1 MDQFATDYVLWSK
14 IREEKAQEP
23 TADDDNSR
31 RVATDAQKPEHR
43 SGRDRARNPF
53 PVHDPIGCDDE
64 RRRRQAAAGHEFQ
77 LQLHRPVPIPDLLF
91 LVLRPPGA
99 AALPAPA
106 VEVLPGPRRPA
117 ARSRRRPPLQR
128 GRNLG
133 HRVRR
138 PRRVPGRRRPRRARH
153 PLPEGRRGRGAAS
166 RRAGAH
172 GPRRRAAAEVQLRD
186 GVPEPRAGVRRAAQP
201 GDRRED
207 QEGEVVRAA
216 EPLPVPARH
225 ERPHRQALEGWH
237 RARNDGTER
246 HRQGSSILF
255 DDAVASGQVSE
266 HKAPPKEGD
275 GEPRRSASTAGA
287 SLPLQEPRSERA
299 TTKPRGSSADSS
311 DQIEKVGDVGDGYSA
326 KCRRV
331 FDRAH
336 EFNVNSISN
345 NCDGETF
352 VSADDLR
359 INLWHLEVTSQCFN
373 IVDMKPADMGDLV
386 EVITTAE
393 FHPSFC
399 SLLAYGSSSGL
410 VRLVDLRRSAL
421 CDQSVRTFR
430 DRGSRPQPSTFF
442 TEIVSC
448 ITDLKFT
455 GEGRHLLTRDYMNL
469 KLWDMRVEISPVATY
484 KVHEFLRPK
493 LSELYTE
500 DYIFDRFSCCASKDG
515 SYFATGSYS
524 NTFKVFSRTAS
535 QTTGITLEASA
546 NPYRVQ
552 PQTSAKIPALLSNF
566 SLGVSRK
573 GQDGPRSD
581 GKEEIPCN
589 MASRVTHLAWHPT
602 ENFIVCAANNSLY
615 MYHT

>member
-1 MDQFATDYVLWSK
+1 VIRSFFFLAIRSSTSSRQAPSVYGNTSKLGTDTCVRLL
-14 IREEKAQEP
+14 
-23 TADDDNSR
+23 
-31 RVATDAQKPEHR
+31 
-43 SGRDRARNPF
+43 
-53 PVHDPIGCDDE
+53 DDE
-64 RRRRQAAAGHEFQ
+64 
-77 LQLHRPVPIPDLLF
+77 P
-91 LVLRPPGA
+91 
-99 AALPAPA
+99 
-106 VEVLPGPRRPA
+106 
-117 ARSRRRPPLQR
+117 
-128 GRNLG
+128 
-133 HRVRR
+133 
-138 PRRVPGRRRPRRARH
+138 
-153 PLPEGRRGRGAAS
+153 
-166 RRAGAH
+166 
-172 GPRRRAAAEVQLRD
+172 
-186 GVPEPRAGVRRAAQP
+186 
-201 GDRRED
+201 
-207 QEGEVVRAA
+207 
-216 EPLPVPARH
+216 
-225 ERPHRQALEGWH
+225 
-237 RARNDGTER
+237 
-246 HRQGSSILF
+246 
-255 DDAVASGQVSE
+255 
-266 HKAPPKEGD
+266 
-275 GEPRRSASTAGA
+275 
-287 SLPLQEPRSERA
+287 
-299 TTKPRGSSADSS
+299 
-311 DQIEKVGDVGDGYSA
+311 
-326 KCRRV
+326 
-331 FDRAH
+331 
-336 EFNVNSISN
+336 
-345 NCDGETF
+345 
-352 VSADDLR
+352 
-359 INLWHLEVTSQCFN
+359 
-373 IVDMKPADMGDLV
+373 

-430 DRGSRPQPSTFF
+430 DRGSRPHPSTFF

-469 KLWDMRVEISPVATY
+469 KLWDMRVETSPVATY

-515 SYFATGSYS
+515 SYFATGSYRFSLLKRMGLVCTDLVLPFLFLAISSSFLVLMISS

>member
-1 MDQFATDYVLWSK
+1 M
-14 IREEKAQEP
+14 
-23 TADDDNSR
+23 
-31 RVATDAQKPEHR
+31 
-43 SGRDRARNPF
+43 SGA
-53 PVHDPIGCDDE
+53 G
-64 RRRRQAAAGHEFQ
+64 RRRRGTSSIAPSPSPTSSSSSSGRPEPRPSQLPQWKFSQVLGDLPHAAAGGRRDGTYQCKSQSVSNECS
-77 LQLHRPVPIPDLLF
+77 
-91 LVLRPPGA
+91 
-99 AALPAPA
+99 ALELTEASSCA
-106 VEVLPGPRRPA
+106 CG
-117 ARSRRRPPLQR
+117 S

-138 PRRVPGRRRPRRARH
+138 PRRVPGRRRPRRARD
-153 PLPEGRRGRGAAS
+153 PLPEGRRRRGTAP

-186 GVPEPRAGVRRAAQP
+186 GVPEPRVGVRRAAQP

-216 EPLPVPARH
+216 EPLPVHARH
-225 ERPHRQALEGWH
+225 ERSHRQALE
-237 RARNDGTER
+237 
-246 HRQGSSILF
+246 
-255 DDAVASGQVSE
+255 GQVSE
-266 HKAPPKEGD
+266 HKAPKEGD
-275 GEPRRSASTAGA
+275 GEPRRRASTAA

-299 TTKPRGSSADSS
+299 TTKPRGSSADSA

-373 IVDMKPADMGDLV
+373 IVDLKPADMGDLV
-386 EVITTAE
+386 EVIATAE
-393 FHPSFC
+393 FHPSSC
-399 SLLAYGSSSGL
+399 SLLAYGSSGGL

-421 CDQSVRTFR
+421 CDQSARTFR

-442 TEIVSC
+442 TEIISC

-455 GEGRHLLTRDYMNL
+455 GEGRYLLTRDYMNL
-469 KLWDMRVEISPVATY
+469 KLWDMSVETSPVATY

-493 LSELYTE
+493 LSELYAE

-524 NTFKVFSRTAS
+524 NTFKVFTRTAS
-535 QTTGITLEASA
+535 QTTGTTLEASA

-552 PQTSAKIPALLSNF
+552 SHTSAKIPALLSNF

>member
-1 MDQFATDYVLWSK
+1 M
-14 IREEKAQEP
+14 
-23 TADDDNSR
+23 
-31 RVATDAQKPEHR
+31 
-43 SGRDRARNPF
+43 SGA
-53 PVHDPIGCDDE
+53 G
-64 RRRRQAAAGHEFQ
+64 RRRRGTSSIAPSPSPTSSSSSSGRPEPRPSQLPQWKFSQVLGDLPHAAAG
-77 LQLHRPVPIPDLLF
+77 
-91 LVLRPPGA
+91 
-99 AALPAPA
+99 
-106 VEVLPGPRRPA
+106 
-117 ARSRRRPPLQR
+117 
-128 GRNLG
+128 
-133 HRVRR
+133 
-138 PRRVPGRRRPRRARH
+138 GRRDAD
-153 PLPEGRRGRGAAS
+153 EISAIEFDGRGEYLAAGDHAGRVILF
-166 RRAGAH
+166 RRAGED
-172 GPRRRAAAEVQLRD
+172 AAR
-186 GVPEPRAGVRRAAQP
+186 PRAELERTDRAGAPPPRYSFATEFQSHESEFDVLHSLEIGEKIKRVRWCARPNRSLCMLATN
-201 GDRRED
+201 DRT
-207 QEGEVVRAA
+207 VK
-216 EPLPVPARH
+216 L
-225 ERPHRQALEGWH
+225 WK
-237 RARNDGTER
+237 
-246 HRQGSSILF
+246 
-255 DDAVASGQVSE
+255 VSE
-266 HKAPPKEGD
+266 HKAPKEGD
-275 GEPRRSASTAGA
+275 GEPRRRASTAA

-299 TTKPRGSSADSS
+299 TTKPRGSSADSA

-373 IVDMKPADMGDLV
+373 IVDLKPADMGDLV
-386 EVITTAE
+386 EVIATAE
-393 FHPSFC
+393 FHPSSC
-399 SLLAYGSSSGL
+399 SLLAYGSSGGL

-421 CDQSVRTFR
+421 CDQSARTFR

-442 TEIVSC
+442 TEIISC

-455 GEGRHLLTRDYMNL
+455 GEGRYLLTRDYMNL
-469 KLWDMRVEISPVATY
+469 KLWDMSVETSPVATY

-493 LSELYTE
+493 LSELYAE

-524 NTFKVFSRTAS
+524 NTFKVFTRTAS
-535 QTTGITLEASA
+535 QTTGTTLEASA

-552 PQTSAKIPALLSNF
+552 SHTSAKIPALLSNF

>member
-1 MDQFATDYVLWSK
+1 
-14 IREEKAQEP
+14 
-23 TADDDNSR
+23 
-31 RVATDAQKPEHR
+31 
-43 SGRDRARNPF
+43 
-53 PVHDPIGCDDE
+53 
-64 RRRRQAAAGHEFQ
+64 
-77 LQLHRPVPIPDLLF
+77 
-91 LVLRPPGA
+91 
-99 AALPAPA
+99 
-106 VEVLPGPRRPA
+106 
-117 ARSRRRPPLQR
+117 
-128 GRNLG
+128 
-133 HRVRR
+133 
-138 PRRVPGRRRPRRARH
+138 
-153 PLPEGRRGRGAAS
+153 
-166 RRAGAH
+166 
-172 GPRRRAAAEVQLRD
+172 
-186 GVPEPRAGVRRAAQP
+186 
-201 GDRRED
+201 
-207 QEGEVVRAA
+207 
-216 EPLPVPARH
+216 
-225 ERPHRQALEGWH
+225 
-237 RARNDGTER
+237 
-246 HRQGSSILF
+246 
-255 DDAVASGQVSE
+255 
-266 HKAPPKEGD
+266 
-275 GEPRRSASTAGA
+275 
-287 SLPLQEPRSERA
+287 
-299 TTKPRGSSADSS
+299 
-311 DQIEKVGDVGDGYSA
+311 
-326 KCRRV
+326 
-331 FDRAH
+331 
-336 EFNVNSISN
+336 
-345 NCDGETF
+345 
-352 VSADDLR
+352 
-359 INLWHLEVTSQCFN
+359 
-373 IVDMKPADMGDLV
+373 
-386 EVITTAE
+386 VITTAE

-430 DRGSRPQPSTFF
+430 DRGSRPHPSTFF

-469 KLWDMRVEISPVATY
+469 KLWDMRVETSPVATY